1 MVKYDPQID
10 EQLKADMVFE
20 IARRIIECGVIERLV
35 GNRMAGNL
43 LVIPAPSSKK
53 RKVQP
58 VTLLAQLISAGRF
71 ECADALRKRTRT
83 ESKSRPKGTELAPG
97 EISCK
102 DIVSGRT
109 VLLIDDTY
117 GEGAT
122 LRACIRALRDRG
134 ARTIYYL
141 SVCKNIY
148 GGVKGS
154 SADDDNLY

>member
-1 MVKYDPQID
+1 M
-10 EQLKADMVFE
+10 
-20 IARRIIECGVIERLV
+20 
-35 GNRMAGNL
+35 
-43 LVIPAPSSKK
+43 PAPSSKR

-58 VTLLAQLISAGRF
+58 VTLLTQLISAGRF
-71 ECADALRKRTRT
+71 DCENALTKRTST
-83 ESKSRPKGTELAPG
+83 ESKSRPKGAELAPN

-102 DIVSGRT
+102 NSVNGRT